1 MTIDER
7 SRHALHQRLEQ
18 VLGTDE
24 AGTLMEHLPPVG
36 WGDVATRRDLAM
48 VQRDIEMLRR
58 DLDATKTYLI
68 GTFRSE
74 IAQAITAQ
82 TRTLVL
88 TNLAAVIGAAALAFG
103 ATRF

>member
-7 SRHALHQRLEQ
+7 SRHVLHQRLEQ
-18 VLGTDE
+18 VLGADE

-36 WGDVATRRDLAM
+36 WADVATK
-48 VQRDIEMLRR
+48 R
-58 DLDATKTYLI
+58 DLDAMEKYLL

-74 IAQAITAQ
+74 LAQAISSQ

-88 TNLAAVIGAAALAFG
+88 TNIGAVLGTAALTLAAIRL
-103 ATRF
+103 